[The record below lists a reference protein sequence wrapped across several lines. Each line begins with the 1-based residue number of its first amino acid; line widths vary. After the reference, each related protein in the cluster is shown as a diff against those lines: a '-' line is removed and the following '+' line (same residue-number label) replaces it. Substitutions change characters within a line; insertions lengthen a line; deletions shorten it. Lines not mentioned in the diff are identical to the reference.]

1 MYRKSTYT
9 HGSRTAAQIAALP
22 TSNIRLYD
30 TVFNT
35 DWKLVETYIGNGLW
49 INEHCIKAESIVQ
62 FNVGEPVQ
70 WVRTGITTQL
80 ETATTTGRYRFAGV
94 CVRSVQT
101 GKSNYTNI
109 IAIKGRWDVRFE
121 ESVSRAEYV
130 SIVDGA
136 GRCTASSTSSS
147 SGTGTIGK
155 ALETAFY
162 GGGAIRVM
170 CYINGMEKY

>member
-22 TSNIRLYD
+22 ASSLRLWD
-30 TVFNT
+30 TVFNS

-49 INEHCIKAESIVQ
+49 INEHCIQAQSNVQ

-70 WVRTGITTQL
+70 WFRTSTTTRL
-80 ETATTTGRYRFAGV
+80 ETATTAGRYRFAGV
-94 CVRSVQT
+94 CVRSVSS
-101 GKSNYTNI
+101 GPLYNNI

-121 ESVSRAEYV
+121 ETVSRGEYV

-136 GRCTASSTSSS
+136 GRCTASSLSSS
-147 SGTGTIGK
+147 SGPGTIGK
-155 ALETAFY
+155 ALESGFY
-162 GGGAIRVM
+162 GGVPLRVM